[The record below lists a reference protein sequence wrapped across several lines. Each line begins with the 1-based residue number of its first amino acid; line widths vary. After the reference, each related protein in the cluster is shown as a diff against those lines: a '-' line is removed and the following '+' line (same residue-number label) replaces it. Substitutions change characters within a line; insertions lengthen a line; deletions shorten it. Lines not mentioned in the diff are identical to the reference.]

1 MAAAAQSSVDPQTV
15 LNMMREQCTDLSVKI
30 NTLDLD
36 KTEHELVINAL
47 DPLPAERKCFRMI
60 GQVRV
65 CRRDHSISPLTA
77 SALCVV
83 GAFFRPRHRTGVHA

>member
-1 MAAAAQSSVDPQTV
+1 MGDPQAV

-47 DPLPAERKCFRMI
+47 TPLPADRKCFRMI
-60 GQVRV
+60 GNVVVERTV
-65 CRRDHSISPLTA
+65 GEVLPAVTKNRDQIKETLEA
-77 SALCVV
+77 DVAALQREM
-83 GAFFRPRHRTGVHA
+83 AR

>member
-60 GQVRV
+60 GQVSA
-65 CRRDHSISPLTA
+65 CRRDHSASPLTG

-83 GAFFRPRHRTGVHA
+83 GPFFSSA